1 MDPYMKIKS
10 GVATTVPGGF
20 TVLSYIPQI
29 IPVLQA
35 VSLVIAIASG
45 VCGILWMYYQ
55 YKRTKK

>member
-1 MDPYMKIKS
+1 MKIKS